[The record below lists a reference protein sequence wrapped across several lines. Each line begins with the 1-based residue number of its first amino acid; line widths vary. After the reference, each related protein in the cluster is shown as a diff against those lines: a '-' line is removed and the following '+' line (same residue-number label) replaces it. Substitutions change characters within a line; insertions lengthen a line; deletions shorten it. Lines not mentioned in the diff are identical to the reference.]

1 MRQLTQTVPQHIH
14 NPEHYEVAEMAA
26 FTPYGTSEA
35 AAIVACILYFMF
47 FCCAVA
53 NYVYTNYPFYDVL
66 IISTAFRTAAFGVR
80 AAYTISYKPQL
91 AGTWLAFNNAGFGA
105 NTATLCLA
113 LGTWINKVGHLY
125 YSKWEQRIYMIWAYT
140 LVASVIVFGPI
151 CGVIAAGLEYG
162 DWDAYG
168 SSYGERLRFGASYGL
183 VACVVGLLMLSAR
196 LALSAY
202 ITGRTQSGRK
212 APTEEH
218 PGRQPK
224 LVIMFFICAMFL
236 AIRGATGCVAI
247 YLPMKYEKY
256 WAEDKY
262 FYPLDTL
269 PELIVL
275 VIMSWPAFLARMA
288 QSWPKSLKI
297 EDKYKDK
304 SNQGSNKQADGQMVD
319 GQQSPNT
326 ASDGSHTTSK
336 AVTSTHVTD

>member
-1 MRQLTQTVPQHIH
+1 M
-14 NPEHYEVAEMAA
+14 
-26 FTPYGTSEA
+26 S
-35 AAIVACILYFMF
+35 C
-47 FCCAVA
+47 
-53 NYVYTNYPFYDVL
+53 
-66 IISTAFRTAAFGVR
+66 S
-80 AAYTISYKPQL
+80 
-91 AGTWLAFNNAGFGA
+91 
-105 NTATLCLA
+105 
-113 LGTWINKVGHLY
+113 
-125 YSKWEQRIYMIWAYT
+125 
-140 LVASVIVFGPI
+140 
-151 CGVIAAGLEYG
+151 
-162 DWDAYG
+162 WD
-168 SSYGERLRFGASYGL
+168 LGL